1 MNLANRITVFRIF
14 LVPLIVFFLLYSS
27 KYYMHLIAAFIFL
40 IASLTD
46 LIDGYIARYR
56 NEVTNFGKLLDP
68 IADKLLTS
76 SALIS
81 LVDLQKIPAWIVVF
95 IIGRDFCISG
105 LRSIA
110 ASQGFVIQASV
121 IGKYKTVFE
130 ICGILLLILTGTS
143 SEEIF
148 YYLNLSGL
156 GIIFLAAIFAVI
168 SGMQYFFSFW
178 NSFDMSA
185 KD

>member
-1 MNLANRITVFRIF
+1 MNLANRITIFRIF
-14 LVPLIVFFLLYSS
+14 LVPLIVFFLLYST

-46 LIDGYIARYR
+46 IIDGYIARYR

-95 IIGRDFCISG
+95 IIGRDFCIDG
-105 LRSIA
+105 LRNIA
-110 ASQGFVIQASV
+110 ASQGFVIQANV
-121 IGKYKTVFE
+121 TAKYKTVFE
-130 ICGILLLILTGTS
+130 ICGILLLILSGTS
-143 SEEIF
+143 SEELF
-148 YYLNLSGL
+148 YYLKVSGFTV
-156 GIIFLAAIFAVI
+156 IFLAAIFAVI
-168 SGMQYFFSFW
+168 SGVQYFSSFW
-178 NSFDMSA
+178 HSLDLSA
-185 KD
+185 RG